1 MPSKYTPIII
11 DYLTIT
17 LGVCIYALSLAF
29 CILPYKLA
37 SGGAAGIGLLVYYA
51 TGIEVQNTYFA
62 INIIL
67 LVAAIIELGW
77 KFLAKTIYA
86 TLTLTCMI
94 WLSQRIYEWCSS
106 PMLVGDER
114 FMAMILA
121 GLGCGLG
128 LGLCF
133 AAGGSTGGTDIIAA
147 IINKHKNMSIGKVLL
162 MVDLS
167 IITSSYLVFHDIQ
180 RVVFGYALMAII
192 TFTIDYVVGR
202 NNQSV
207 EFKIYSRNPNP
218 IAELLIKNGMGVTI
232 LNGEGYYTHSE
243 RKVIISVV
251 TRGEKLLVQRMIKAI
266 DPYAFVTMGN
276 VSGVWGEGFAK
287 MQTKSKEQEKPSL
300 VLLTSNQAEYDKA
313 HDTLSDTLKG
323 IRTMFN
329 NAPDVA
335 AAVAKLINE
344 NSDAKKKIEEYAK
357 EKAAA
362 FAKVISENAQEINGI
377 KVVKFSRDA
386 DPAMLREAAAILQKE
401 VENFVFAAAFCHEG
415 KPQLV
420 LMYSNDLVAAGH
432 SAANDIREAAR
443 FIQGGGGGQPIL
455 ATAGGRNADGLQAAL
470 DKMVETITA

>member
-17 LGVCIYALSLAF
+17 LGVCIYALTLAF

-51 TGIEVQNTYFA
+51 TGLEVQNTYFA

-313 HDTLSDTLKG
+313 HDTLSDTLNL
-323 IRTMFN
+323 RTLSDIGCDLDHPISPSLLSPNLDTRLRAIKYYYGHDCLSLDGHDTTKPLTLVTGKAASTDIKILQLSTLDQVKQHYN
-329 NAPDVA
+329 N
-335 AAVAKLINE
+335 
-344 NSDAKKKIEEYAK
+344 KKKK
-357 EKAAA
+357 
-362 FAKVISENAQEINGI
+362 Q
-377 KVVKFSRDA
+377 
-386 DPAMLREAAAILQKE
+386 
-401 VENFVFAAAFCHEG
+401 
-415 KPQLV
+415 
-420 LMYSNDLVAAGH
+420 
-432 SAANDIREAAR
+432 
-443 FIQGGGGGQPIL
+443 
-455 ATAGGRNADGLQAAL
+455 
-470 DKMVETITA
+470 

>member
-1 MPSKYTPIII
+1 MKTKYSPIIL

-17 LGVCIYALSLAF
+17 LGVCIYALTLAF
-29 CILPYKLA
+29 CIIPYKLA
-37 SGGAAGIGLLVYYA
+37 TGGAAGIGLLVYYA
-51 TGIEVQNTYFA
+51 TGIEVQNTYLA

-86 TLTLTCMI
+86 TFTLTGTI
-94 WLSQRIYEWCSS
+94 WLAQRIYEWCGS

-121 GLGCGLG
+121 GLGIGIGLG
-128 LGLCF
+128 TCF
-133 AAGGSTGGTDIIAA
+133 ASGGSTGGTDIIAA

-180 RVVFGYALMAII
+180 RVVFGFVLMAII

-243 RKVIISVV
+243 RKVIVSVV

-287 MQTKSKEQEKPSL
+287 MQTKSKEQERPSL
-300 VLLTSNQAEYDKA
+300 VLLTSSQSAYDAARQA
-313 HDTLSDTLKG
+313 LSDTLN
-323 IRTMFN
+323 IRTLSDIGCDLDHPISP
-329 NAPDVA
+329 ALLSQDLHTRLRAIKYYYGHDCLALESPDPDKPLTLVTGKA
-335 AAVAKLINE
+335 ASTDSKIIQLSTLDQVKTQYHN
-344 NSDAKKKIEEYAK
+344 KKK
-357 EKAAA
+357 
-362 FAKVISENAQEINGI
+362 
-377 KVVKFSRDA
+377 
-386 DPAMLREAAAILQKE
+386 
-401 VENFVFAAAFCHEG
+401 
-415 KPQLV
+415 
-420 LMYSNDLVAAGH
+420 
-432 SAANDIREAAR
+432 
-443 FIQGGGGGQPIL
+443 
-455 ATAGGRNADGLQAAL
+455 
-470 DKMVETITA
+470 

>member
-17 LGVCIYALSLAF
+17 LGVCIYALTLAF

-51 TGIEVQNTYFA
+51 TGLEVQNTYFA

-300 VLLTSNQAEYDKA
+300 VLLTSNQTEYDTA
-313 HDTLSDTLKG
+313 HAALSDTLNL
-323 IRTMFN
+323 RTLSDIGCDLDHPISPSLLSPNLDTRLRAIKYYYGHDCLSLDGHDKTKPLTLVTGKAASTDITIIQLATLDQVKQHYN
-329 NAPDVA
+329 N
-335 AAVAKLINE
+335 
-344 NSDAKKKIEEYAK
+344 KKKK
-357 EKAAA
+357 
-362 FAKVISENAQEINGI
+362 Q
-377 KVVKFSRDA
+377 
-386 DPAMLREAAAILQKE
+386 
-401 VENFVFAAAFCHEG
+401 
-415 KPQLV
+415 
-420 LMYSNDLVAAGH
+420 
-432 SAANDIREAAR
+432 
-443 FIQGGGGGQPIL
+443 
-455 ATAGGRNADGLQAAL
+455 
-470 DKMVETITA
+470 

>member
-17 LGVCIYALSLAF
+17 LGVCIYALTLAF

-51 TGIEVQNTYFA
+51 TGLEVQNTYFA

-147 IINKHKNMSIGKVLL
+147 IINKHKNMGIGKVLL
-162 MVDLS
+162 MVDIS

-313 HDTLSDTLKG
+313 HDTLSDTLNL
-323 IRTMFN
+323 RTLSDIGCDLDHPISPSLLSPN
-329 NAPDVA
+329 LDTRLRAIKYYYGHDCLSLDGHDTTKPLTLVTGKA
-335 AAVAKLINE
+335 ASTDITIIQLATLDQVKQQYSN
-344 NSDAKKKIEEYAK
+344 KKKK
-357 EKAAA
+357 
-362 FAKVISENAQEINGI
+362 
-377 KVVKFSRDA
+377 
-386 DPAMLREAAAILQKE
+386 
-401 VENFVFAAAFCHEG
+401 
-415 KPQLV
+415 
-420 LMYSNDLVAAGH
+420 
-432 SAANDIREAAR
+432 
-443 FIQGGGGGQPIL
+443 
-455 ATAGGRNADGLQAAL
+455 
-470 DKMVETITA
+470 

>member
-17 LGVCIYALSLAF
+17 LGVCIYALTLAF

-51 TGIEVQNTYFA
+51 TGLEVQNTYFA

-313 HDTLSDTLKG
+313 HDTLSDTLNL
-323 IRTMFN
+323 RTLSDIGCDLDHPISPSLLSPNLDTRLRAIKYYYGHDCLSLDGHDTTKPLTLVTGKAASTDIKILQLSTLDQVKQHYN
-329 NAPDVA
+329 N
-335 AAVAKLINE
+335 
-344 NSDAKKKIEEYAK
+344 KKKK
-357 EKAAA
+357 
-362 FAKVISENAQEINGI
+362 
-377 KVVKFSRDA
+377 
-386 DPAMLREAAAILQKE
+386 
-401 VENFVFAAAFCHEG
+401 
-415 KPQLV
+415 
-420 LMYSNDLVAAGH
+420 
-432 SAANDIREAAR
+432 
-443 FIQGGGGGQPIL
+443 
-455 ATAGGRNADGLQAAL
+455 
-470 DKMVETITA
+470 

>member
-51 TGIEVQNTYFA
+51 TGLEVQNTYFA

-147 IINKHKNMSIGKVLL
+147 IINKHKNMGIGKVLL

-313 HDTLSDTLKG
+313 HDTLSDTLNL
-323 IRTMFN
+323 RTLSDIGCDLDHPISPSLLSPNLDTRLRAIKYYYGHDCLSLDGHDTTKPLTLVTGKAASTDIKILQLSTLDQVKQHYN
-329 NAPDVA
+329 N
-335 AAVAKLINE
+335 
-344 NSDAKKKIEEYAK
+344 KKKK
-357 EKAAA
+357 
-362 FAKVISENAQEINGI
+362 
-377 KVVKFSRDA
+377 
-386 DPAMLREAAAILQKE
+386 
-401 VENFVFAAAFCHEG
+401 
-415 KPQLV
+415 
-420 LMYSNDLVAAGH
+420 
-432 SAANDIREAAR
+432 
-443 FIQGGGGGQPIL
+443 
-455 ATAGGRNADGLQAAL
+455 
-470 DKMVETITA
+470 